1 MNIVV
6 AMKQIPDLAQ
16 IRIKDRKPVLTDVPL
31 TFGSLDKNALEA
43 AVQLKN
49 SAGGT
54 VYALAV
60 GSEDL
65 EDTIKEALA
74 AGADETLLLTDD
86 EYANLESDQTAVLIA
101 DRIKKMNDAGIILL
115 GEGSGDNY
123 SGQMPGRLA
132 DLLDVPVIGYA
143 KSLELNGTTV
153 TAVCSLEDCEE
164 TVQAQTPVVI
174 SVVSD
179 INEIR
184 IPAVT
189 EILKAGKKP
198 KEVLDAD
205 DVEIEIPAA
214 SVKTL
219 TSLAPESNRK
229 CISVKDVAELIE
241 KIKAENLL

>member
-6 AMKQIPDLAQ
+6 AMKQVPDLAQ
-16 IRIKDRKPVLTDVPL
+16 IRIKDRKPIMDDVPF

-43 AVQLKN
+43 GVQLKEA
-49 SAGGT
+49 AGGK
-54 VYALAV
+54 VYALSI
-60 GSEDL
+60 GNEEL

-74 AGADETLLLTDD
+74 AGADEALLLTNDD
-86 EYANLESDQTAVLIA
+86 YSNLESDQSALLIA
-101 DRIKKMNDAGIILL
+101 AGIKRIEDAGIILM

-123 SGQMPGRLA
+123 SGQMAGRVAEISGL
-132 DLLDVPVIGYA
+132 PVIGYA

-174 SVVSD
+174 SVVAD

-198 KEVLDAD
+198 KEVLEGD
-205 DVEIEIPAA
+205 DVEIEVPAA
-214 SVKTL
+214 AIKTL
-219 TSLAPESNRK
+219 NALAPESNRK
-229 CISVKDVAELIE
+229 RIVVKDAAELVA